1 MMPQAPEGSPRS
13 KPALERAIRAH
24 RRAALVV
31 NTRSRRGRRHYPA
44 VLAGVRAAGFDLLG
58 TFPAGQAGGLDA
70 SLSAAMD
77 LQPDLLIVGGGDGT
91 I

>member
-1 MMPQAPEGSPRS
+1 MTSKAPEGSPRS
-13 KPALERAIRAH
+13 KPGLEQAIREH

-58 TFPAGQAGGLDA
+58 TFPAARPAAWTPA
-70 SLSAAMD
+70 S
-77 LQPDLLIVGGGDGT
+77 PRPWT
-91 I
+91 